1 MKYLNRIQQQCL
13 AIAIASKV
21 QMNRDQLP
29 ASKNITE
36 SEAENEW
43 NRLLKKLLN
52 VVFHTSI
59 ARKELGLKNE
69 SMLEQRYCQ
78 QSVSLDLCDV
88 LNANDRTSEERN
100 QNYSVTVPKRKDTN
114 DKNNANDDVSD
125 INYNNELPLK
135 ADELKLKKLNDDNE
149 LINSGINYQKEI
161 DQYTTSHDQNEL
173 LLNISNECKECTNKY
188 EWSSKVSSDI
198 KQIINDILL
207 TNSYFKW
214 DNVEQ
219 VIDKLTE
226 GAIAV
231 INEMKTLTDN
241 YEALLT
247 NIIDL
252 ETGCILLI
260 TELLCL
266 RDQIKHVN
274 KFCYDPVS
282 LEIHQVGDRKN
293 LVSDQCEKNVET
305 VSVSNRE
312 RFLRRLSSGEY
323 IDMSGRKT
331 NLKTTRKQ
339 SNFSDS
345 IGDMNFEEEFETMK
359 LEEDSQLID

>member
-29 ASKNITE
+29 ASKNIIE
-36 SEAENEW
+36 SETENEW

-59 ARKELGLKNE
+59 ARKEFELKNE
-69 SMLEQRYCQ
+69 SMLEQRNCQ
-78 QSVSLDLCDV
+78 QGVSLDLCDV
-88 LNANDRTSEERN
+88 LNANERSSEKRN
-100 QNYSVTVPKRKDTN
+100 RDYSITVPVKRDIN
-114 DKNNANDDVSD
+114 DKNNANDDVSN
-125 INYNNELPLK
+125 IKYNNELHQNI
-135 ADELKLKKLNDDNE
+135 DELKLKELNDDNE
-149 LINSGINYQKEI
+149 LINSGINCQKEI
-161 DQYTTSHDQNEL
+161 DQHTTSLDQNEL
-173 LLNISNECKECTNKY
+173 SLNISNECKECTNKY
-188 EWSSKVSSDI
+188 EWSSKVTSDI
-198 KQIINDILL
+198 KQIINDTLL
-207 TNSYFKW
+207 TNSYLKW

-219 VIDKLTE
+219 VMDKLTDR
-226 GAIAV
+226 AIAV

-260 TELLCL
+260 TELLHL
-266 RDQIKHVN
+266 WDQTKHIN

-282 LEIHQVGDRKN
+282 LETHQVGDRKN
-293 LVSDQCEKNVET
+293 LVSDQCEKNVEA

-312 RFLRRLSSGEY
+312 RLLRRLSSGEY
-323 IDMSGRKT
+323 MDMSGHKT

-345 IGDMNFEEEFETMK
+345 VGGMNFEEEFETMK